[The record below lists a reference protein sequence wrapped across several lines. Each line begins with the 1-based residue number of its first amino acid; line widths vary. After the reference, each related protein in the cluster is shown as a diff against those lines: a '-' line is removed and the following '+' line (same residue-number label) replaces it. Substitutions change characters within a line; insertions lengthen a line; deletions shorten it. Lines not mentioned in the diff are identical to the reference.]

1 MVDPFSEG
9 QFDSTTP
16 LCESDHRGANATSSK
31 NREIASCLTLQTTA
45 KILDIVVFHKELNAW
60 HCHCVLL
67 CVLPIVRMLR
77 VVFLFL
83 PIAYEVAM
91 VGPGSKAKAFRTAI
105 LSVYAMFSLF
115 GSSIHAW
122 SHQLS
127 GDACHECN
135 TIPSH
140 SHGHSCQH
148 PAPRSSCESRKHRS
162 FSPSVSHVAD
172 HRDHRPAQKTS
183 NHCSLANE
191 SKETSAKAA
200 PHSCRVCHQIASL
213 MNSWSASIC
222 AMAFD
227 LQQTDYLIDSYG
239 NDSAV
244 EILIARSRG
253 PPSRI

>member
-1 MVDPFSEG
+1 MRIFRGVFSL
-9 QFDSTTP
+9 F
-16 LCESDHRGANATSSK
+16 
-31 NREIASCLTLQTTA
+31 
-45 KILDIVVFHKELNAW
+45 
-60 HCHCVLL
+60 
-67 CVLPIVRMLR
+67 PIV
-77 VVFLFL
+77 
-83 PIAYEVAM
+83 YEVAM
-91 VGPGSKAKAFRTAI
+91 VGAGSKAKAFRTAI
-105 LSVYAMFSLF
+105 LAVYAMFSLF
-115 GSSIHAW
+115 GSSIHAR

-140 SHGHSCQH
+140 PHGHSCQH
-148 PAPRSSCESRKHRS
+148 PAPKSSCESRKHRS
-162 FSPSVSHVAD
+162 CGPAVNHVA
-172 HRDHRPAQKTS
+172 DHRPAQKTS

-213 MNSWSASIC
+213 MNAWSASVC

-227 LQQTDYLIDSYG
+227 LQQTDCLIDSYG